1 MTQEEYNIFKE
12 LRDKFNDACNE
23 YIHNRETFD
32 EDDYDVETDENEW
45 NFIETFD
52 VLDDTVFFVVNTAGY
67 KYEGERY
74 TIDIPVKY
82 ILNETIK

>member
-12 LRDKFNDACNE
+12 LRDKFNNACNE

-32 EDDYDVETDENEW
+32 EDDYDVETDKNKW

-52 VLDDTVFFVVNTAGY
+52 IWDDIVYFVVNTNGY

-74 TIDIPVKY
+74 TIKVP
-82 ILNETIK
+82 IKEIINDV